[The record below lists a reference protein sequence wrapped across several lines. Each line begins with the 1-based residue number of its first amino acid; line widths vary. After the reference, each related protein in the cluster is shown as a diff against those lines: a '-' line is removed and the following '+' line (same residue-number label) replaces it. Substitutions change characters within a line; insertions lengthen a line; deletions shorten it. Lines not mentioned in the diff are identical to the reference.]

1 MDDVDIEIGQGA
13 LIDLEHDVIALH
25 QPSGVCRLMKR
36 GEPGPPVRIEGYT
49 IGAPFLT
56 EDAPHDGEM
65 HPDADEVLFL
75 VSGRIDVDLELEP
88 ETITVSV
95 GPGDA
100 LVVPKGIWHRVRLVE
115 PGQLVHITPGPHG
128 DHRPLPNTR

>member
-1 MDDVDIEIGQGA
+1 MDGVDSDIRPGS
-13 LIDLEHDVIALH
+13 LIDLEHDVIGMH

-49 IGAPFLT
+49 IGAPVLT

-75 VSGRIDVDLELEP
+75 VSGRIDVDLELESG
-88 ETITVSV
+88 TITVSV

-128 DHRPLPNTR
+128 DHRPLPRR